1 MSSIASAAG
10 LCVSIAMKFEIFR
23 LYSDIGATRIGNNQ
37 QVTGNYIF
45 RIQKTNKLIILVE

>member
-10 LCVSIAMKFEIFR
+10 FCVSIAMKFEIFR

-37 QVTGNYIF
+37 QVDYIL
-45 RIQKTNKLIILVE
+45 RIQKANKLIILVE